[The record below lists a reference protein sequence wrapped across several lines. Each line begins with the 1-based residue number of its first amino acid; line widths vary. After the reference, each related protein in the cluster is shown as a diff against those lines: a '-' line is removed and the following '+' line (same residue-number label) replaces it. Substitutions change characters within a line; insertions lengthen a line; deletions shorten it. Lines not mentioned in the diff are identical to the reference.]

1 MEACER
7 LAARVPEPLVFVSH
21 HWGALQCSPAAP
33 LVFSGGG
40 PERKYNRFTMGKR
53 RELQCKALRRRE
65 KSRRR
70 KNNGEQWKYNEKNN
84 AQNNGNSRKSGSVRR
99 PVVT

>member
-1 MEACER
+1 MSGQQMGQKRSVGVRSLFWARACEK
-7 LAARVPEPLVFVSH
+7 
-21 HWGALQCSPAAP
+21 
-33 LVFSGGG
+33 
-40 PERKYNRFTMGKR
+40 KYNRFTMGKR

-84 AQNNGNSRKSGSVRR
+84 AKNNGNSRKFGRVRR
-99 PVVT
+99 PVVSD